1 MRRWLSRSKAVH
13 LLAASVVALS
23 FAPQSFAQSAP
34 ATALPAGMTKGATVE
49 GVEEYRLANGLQVL
63 LVPDDSKPT
72 VTVNVTYKVGSRH
85 ENYGET
91 GMAHLLEHLIFK
103 GTPTTKDV
111 WAEFTKRGLRANGTT
126 SFDRTNYFASFAYN
140 EDNLRWYLS
149 WQADAM
155 VNSFIAR
162 KDLDTEM
169 TVVRNEMEMGE
180 NNPQRILWQKAMAT
194 AFQWHNYG
202 KSTIGARADVE
213 NVNIERLQAFY
224 RLYYQPDNAVLVVS
238 GKFNK
243 PQLVGWIGE
252 FFGKIPKPTRVLPSL
267 YTLDPTQDGERE
279 VTLRRVGG
287 VPLIYALYHM
297 PAGAHPDYAAVE
309 MLNLILGDT
318 PAGRLHKRL
327 VEKQLAA
334 SAFSFSFSTHD
345 PGFTVMGAQL
355 APGQDL
361 SKAST
366 ELLNVVE
373 SVTKEPITQ
382 EELSR
387 AQTKWLKN
395 WELSFTNPES
405 IGVGLSSAIA
415 LGDWRMYFLARDRV
429 RNIKLAD
436 VQRMANE
443 RFLIANRTL
452 ATYIPTEKPL
462 RAPEPATVDVAAMV
476 KDYKGD
482 AAVAQAE
489 AFDATPANIDARTQ
503 KFKLA
508 NGLEAALLPK
518 GARGQAVSATIA
530 LNLGDEKSVFGLAEV
545 GEATAAMLTKGT
557 AKLTR
562 QQIQDRFDQLKA
574 QVAIGGGATGVGA
587 SIRTTRENLPA
598 VIALVG
604 EIMREANFPAD
615 ALDEYKRQ
623 ALAGLEQQ
631 RKDPEAIVENALAR
645 HDNPYKKGD
654 PRYARTFEE
663 QEAEIKALTPE
674 KLKAFHAKHFGA
686 SFAQFGA
693 AGDMDAAAVRKALET
708 AFGNWKSPT
717 PYTRV
722 PQPLTPEKPTLL
734 TFKTPDK
741 QNAFMQVQ
749 QAIALTDNDP
759 EYAAVLLGNYM
770 LGLGGNSRLWK
781 RIREKEGL
789 SYDVRSQIGWNNYEP
804 NSSWIA
810 TAIYAPQNRAKV
822 ETAFREEV
830 TRLLKDGFTQ
840 EELNEGRQGLVN
852 FRRLSRAQDPGL
864 AGSLASNLKLNR
876 TFAVSQKVDD
886 QLAALTLDQV
896 NAAMRK
902 HLKLEQFVFG
912 FGGDFK

>member
-1 MRRWLSRSKAVH
+1 MLRRWLVHTSITRSIAAACFA
-13 LLAASVVALS
+13 LPFSPLAY
-23 FAPQSFAQSAP
+23 AQSA
-34 ATALPAGMTKGATVE
+34 AALPAGMARGAVVE

-63 LVPDDSKPT
+63 LIPDDSKPT

-126 SFDRTNYFASFAYN
+126 SLDRTNYFASFAYN
-140 EDNLRWYLS
+140 EDNLKWYLS

-194 AFQWHNYG
+194 AYQWHNYG
-202 KSTIGARADVE
+202 KSTIGARSDVE

-224 RLYYQPDNAVLVVS
+224 RQYYQPDNAVLVVS

-243 PQLVGWIGE
+243 PQLTGWIAE
-252 FFGKIPKPTRVLPSL
+252 FFGKIAKPTRVLPPL
-267 YTLDPTQDGERE
+267 YTLDPVQDGERAI
-279 VTLRRVGG
+279 TLRRVGG

-297 PAGAHPDYAAVE
+297 PAGSSPDYAAVE

-318 PAGRLHKRL
+318 PAGRMHKRL
-327 VEKQLAA
+327 VEKQLVA
-334 SAFSFSFSTHD
+334 SSFSFSFPTTE

-361 SKAST
+361 NKASA
-366 ELLNVVE
+366 ELLAVVE
-373 SVTKEPITQ
+373 SVAKEPITQ

-395 WELSFTNPES
+395 WELSFTNPETV
-405 IGVGLSSAIA
+405 GVGLSGAIA
-415 LGDWRMYFLARDRV
+415 LGDWRMYFLGRDRV
-429 RNIKLAD
+429 RNVKLAD
-436 VQRMANE
+436 VQRVANE
-443 RFLIANRTL
+443 RFLPANRTL

-462 RAPEPATVDVAAMV
+462 RAPEPANVDVAAMV

-489 AFDATPANIDARTQ
+489 AFDATPANIDTRTQ
-503 KFKLA
+503 KFKLP
-508 NGLEAALLPK
+508 NGMEVALLPK
-518 GARGQAVSATIA
+518 GARGQAVSATVT

-545 GEATAAMLTKGT
+545 GEATAAMLNKGT

-574 QVAIGGGATGVGA
+574 QVGIGGNATGVGA
-587 SIRTTRENLPA
+587 SIRTTKENLPA

-604 EIMREANFPAD
+604 EIMREATFPAD

-623 ALAGLEQQ
+623 ALSGLEEQ

-663 QEAEIKALTPE
+663 IEAEVKALTPE
-674 KLKAFHAKHFGA
+674 KLKAFHAKHYGA
-686 SFAQFGA
+686 SAAQFGA
-693 AGDMDAAAVRKALET
+693 AGDMDAAAVKRALET

-717 PYTRV
+717 AYTRV

-749 QAIALTDNDP
+749 QAIPLSDNDP

-789 SYDVRSQIGWNNYEP
+789 SYDVRSQVGWNNYEQ
-804 NSSWIA
+804 NSSWFA
-810 TAIYAPQNRAKV
+810 TAIFAPQNRAKV
-822 ETAFREEV
+822 ETAFREEI
-830 TRLLKDGFTQ
+830 TRMLKDGFTQ
-840 EELNEGRQGLVN
+840 EELAEGRQGLVS

-864 AGSLASNLKLNR
+864 ASSLAGNLKLNR
-876 TFAVSQKVDD
+876 SFAVSQKVDD
-886 QLAALTLDQV
+886 QLTALTLDQV
-896 NAAMRK
+896 NTAMRK
-902 HLKLEQFVFG
+902 HLKPEQFVFG